1 MNELKDKKVLI
12 TGSSRGI
19 GRATALAMARA
30 GADIAVHYRRQ
41 EEAAQETVREVEKLG
56 RSALLIKADI
66 ENLEEVDAMFARVKE
81 AWGRLDV
88 FVANAA
94 ATAFKPLD
102 ELKDYHIE
110 RTYRVIVTSV
120 LRAAQHCHELMDDKG
135 GRIIT
140 ISSLGGEFT
149 LPRYA
154 SIGSAKAALNSLTRY
169 IAAEYGP
176 HKITCNAISPG
187 VVDTDSA
194 TFYAKESLD
203 AFHEDVIRKTPLG
216 RLATADDV
224 ADTALF
230 LASDAARFITGQMIR
245 VDGGLTLAGN
255 GFDRA

>member
-1 MNELKDKKVLI
+1 MNELLDKKVLI

-19 GRATALAMARA
+19 GRATAAAMARA
-30 GADIAVHYRRQ
+30 GADVAINYRRR
-41 EEAAQETVREVEKLG
+41 EDAAQEAAREVEELG
-56 RSALLIKADI
+56 RKCLVIKADI
-66 ENLEEVDAMFARVKE
+66 ENLEEVDAMFDRIKE
-81 AWGRLDV
+81 AWGSLDV

-94 ATAFKPLD
+94 ATAFKPLA
-102 ELKDYHIE
+102 ELKDYHLE

-120 LRAAQHCHELMDDKG
+120 LRSAQRCLELMEGHG

-140 ISSLGGEFT
+140 LSSLGGEFT

-176 HKITCNAISPG
+176 RNITCNAISPG

-194 TFYAKESLD
+194 DFYAGENTP
-203 AFHEDVIRKTPLG
+203 AFHEDVIRRTPLG
-216 RLATADDV
+216 RLATAEDV
-224 ADTALF
+224 ADVAVF
-230 LASDAARFITGQMIR
+230 LASDASRFITGQMIR

>member
-1 MNELKDKKVLI
+1 MDKLDGKKALI

-19 GRATALAMARA
+19 GRAIALAFAAA

-41 EEAAQETVREVEKLG
+41 DEAARSVAEEVRRLG
-56 RSALLIKADI
+56 RQAIVVKADV
-66 ENLEEVDAMFARVKE
+66 ENLEEVDAMFDQVRD
-81 AWGRLDV
+81 AWGSLDV

-94 ATAFKPLD
+94 STAFKPVT
-102 ELKDYHIE
+102 ELKGYHLD
-110 RTYRVIVTSV
+110 RTFHVIVHSV
-120 LRAAQHCHELMDDKG
+120 LRSAQRCLELMRDG

-154 SIGSAKAALNSLTRY
+154 NIGSAKAALNSLTRY
-169 IAAEYGP
+169 IAAEFGP

-194 TFYAKESLD
+194 EFYASENYKL
-203 AFHEDVIRKTPLG
+203 FQEDVVRRTPLG
-216 RLATADDV
+216 RLALPDDV

-230 LASDAARFITGQMIR
+230 LASDASRFITGQIIR

-255 GFDRA
+255 GFEHA